1 MKNKNLFS
9 IGEVAELK
17 EISIKALRYYHKMDI
32 LVPAYI
38 DHMSGYRY
46 YSLDQ
51 LIYIDIIKGCRS
63 LGVSIQDLQ
72 EIFRESNT
80 DKLIE
85 FLQLKRQEAEE
96 NLQRMKEVIQNIDK
110 LNKNV
115 ESSKKMMNQDQ
126 IVVRYFEKRY
136 VLTSPCREAGNL
148 KEMLYYFDL
157 EKIIREQQRKMTME
171 RGILYSLNGEGELE
185 PQYVFHGFEGD
196 DKTAADSSVQI
207 LPEGKYITL
216 TYRKE
221 NEEER
226 VTKILS
232 YIEKNRLKVQNY
244 IEVELYNDLF
254 ATDSYSCQI
263 QMLIENDALDEG
275 IVSLPLW

>member
-1 MKNKNLFS
+1 
-9 IGEVAELK
+9 
-17 EISIKALRYYHKMDI
+17 
-32 LVPAYI
+32 
-38 DHMSGYRY
+38 
-46 YSLDQ
+46 
-51 LIYIDIIKGCRS
+51 
-63 LGVSIQDLQ
+63 
-72 EIFRESNT
+72 
-80 DKLIE
+80 
-85 FLQLKRQEAEE
+85 
-96 NLQRMKEVIQNIDK
+96 
-110 LNKNV
+110 
-115 ESSKKMMNQDQ
+115 
-126 IVVRYFEKRY
+126 
-136 VLTSPCREAGNL
+136 
-148 KEMLYYFDL
+148 
-157 EKIIREQQRKMTME
+157 ME
-171 RGILYSLNGEGELE
+171 RGILYSLNGEGELQ

-263 QMLIENDALDEG
+263 QMLIENDALDER
-275 IVSLPLW
+275 IITLQI